1 MTRHRSDSDD
11 ARAHGGGSSVVSRV
25 AAVRAPNEPESHI
38 AMSSST
44 PLARLAGLLRS
55 DRVSASLMLA
65 AAVLGLIL
73 ANAPTGDALLGLR
86 DTHLAI
92 PAVGIDLSIG
102 HWVTDGL
109 LAIFFFIVA
118 TELRHELVHG
128 DLNSPKHALA
138 PAVAALGG
146 VLVPALIFVA
156 FTAGTDQVGGW
167 PIPTATDIA
176 FALGVLALI
185 GKGLPSGVRVFLL
198 ALAILDD
205 LIGILLIA
213 VLFATDLQPVA
224 LAAAAVGVAL
234 FALLGQV
241 LRRSPG
247 TAVRV
252 LTVVAMTVLGVVVWY
267 FVHDSGIHATIA
279 GVALGLVLPGKQG
292 DGAASAI
299 QPFSNVLVLPVFAF
313 SAALVPVAGLS
324 LSTLEPVFWGIAVAL
339 VVGKLVGI
347 TAAGYLV
354 TRLTGAGMHLGD
366 LLAVGALGGIGF
378 TVALLMNELA
388 FVSDRGLA
396 DQGALGVLV
405 GSGLAVVVAVIIV
418 RLRVRISGRHDD

>member
-1 MTRHRSDSDD
+1 VID
-11 ARAHGGGSSVVSRV
+11 RV
-25 AAVRAPNEPESHI
+25 AAVRALEPNPKVSSP
-38 AMSSST
+38 MSSTT

-55 DRVSASLMLA
+55 DRVSAALMLT

-73 ANAPTGDALLGLR
+73 ANAPTGEALLELR

-92 PAVGIDLSIG
+92 PAVGLDLSLG

-109 LAIFFFIVA
+109 LAVFFFIVA

-128 DLNSPKHALA
+128 DLNSLKHAVV

-146 VLVPALIFVA
+146 VVVPAAIFIA

-176 FALGVLALI
+176 FALGVLALV
-185 GKGLPSGVRVFLL
+185 GKGLPSTVRVFLL

-213 VLFATDLQPVA
+213 VLFATDLQPAA
-224 LAAAAVGVAL
+224 LVAAAVGVAL

-252 LTVVAMTVLGVVVWY
+252 LTVLAMTVLGVVVWF
-267 FVHDSGIHATIA
+267 FVHESGIHATIA

-324 LSTLEPVFWGIAVAL
+324 LSTLEPVFWGIVVAL

-347 TAAGYLV
+347 TAAGLLV
-354 TRLTGAGMHLGD
+354 TRITGAGMHLGD

-418 RLRVRISGRHDD
+418 RLRVAALRRDAD